1 MLLIKKDIIILF
13 IIIDDCTRATWVYLL
28 QSKSDV
34 KTILPTFF
42 SMVQTQFGVSIKS
55 FQSDNAHELSFIEFF
70 KSKRVTHF
78 DSYVET
84 PEKNSMVEQ
93 KH

>member
-42 SMVQTQFGVSIKS
+42 FYGSNLI
-55 FQSDNAHELSFIEFF
+55 
-70 KSKRVTHF
+70 
-78 DSYVET
+78 
-84 PEKNSMVEQ
+84 
-93 KH
+93 

>member
-42 SMVQTQFGVSIKS
+42 FPWFKFNLE
-55 FQSDNAHELSFIEFF
+55 FQ
-70 KSKRVTHF
+70 
-78 DSYVET
+78 
-84 PEKNSMVEQ
+84 
-93 KH
+93 